1 MEVMMAA
8 KTLNVKPTSNAEL
21 SSPDKW
27 GFNPSLRGK
36 LFIRCNSKGVVN
48 WDKAPVY
55 NADELFGRE
64 NVKIINQA
72 K

>member
-1 MEVMMAA
+1 MTK
-8 KTLNVKPTSNAEL
+8 KTLNVKPTNNSELAE
-21 SSPDKW
+21 KW
-27 GFNPSLRGK
+27 GLNFNPSLKGK

-64 NVKIINQA
+64 NVNII
-72 K
+72 KD